1 MDIKCAACGHT
12 KINSYDFD
20 AQEYV
25 NKGEDFIRIDGSFT
39 IPNED
44 SYYYPPVRKVYLYAC
59 PICGTVKMI
68 YALFV

>member
-20 AQEYV
+20 TQEYV

-39 IPNED
+39 FTIPNED
-44 SYYYPPVRKVYLYAC
+44 YYYPYRRQVTLNAC

-68 YALFV
+68 KD